1 MLTLKQISK
10 NYSGQR
16 VLENISFQLGEQE
29 FISIIGKSGVGKTT
43 LLSIMAGLVPPNEGN
58 VSFAGADITH
68 YSEEQLAEF
77 RLKNI
82 GIVFQDF
89 KLIPSISVYDNIF
102 LAIYPRK
109 DVGKKEKIIRIM
121 DLINQVE
128 LSGKENKCVDEL
140 SGGEK
145 QRVAIAR
152 SLVNRPKLVLA
163 DEPTG
168 NLDEVTSDKIMKL
181 FEVLHKKF
189 STTFVIVT
197 HEKDIARKTQK
208 TYQLTRGMLFQMKGG
223 KNE

>member
-10 NYSGQR
+10 TYGNQEVLGQ
-16 VLENISFQLGEQE
+16 ISFELGEEE
-29 FISIIGKSGVGKTT
+29 FVSIIGKSGVGKTT
-43 LLSIMAGLVPPNEGN
+43 LLSIMAGLVSPDSGKVIFSN
-58 VSFAGADITH
+58 SDITR
-68 YSEEQLAEF
+68 YSEEQLAGF

-89 KLIPSISVYDNIF
+89 KLIPSLSVFDNIY

-109 DVGKKEKIIRIM
+109 DIDEKEKNKRIL
-121 DLINQVE
+121 DLIDQVG
-128 LSGKENKCVDEL
+128 LSGKENKCVDNL

-152 SLVNRPKLVLA
+152 SLVNRPKIVLA

-168 NLDEVTSDKIMKL
+168 NLDEATSDKIMNL
-181 FEVLHKKF
+181 FESLHKKY

-197 HEKDIARKTQK
+197 HEKDIAKKTK
-208 TYQLTRGMLFQMKGG
+208 KVYQLSNRRLSPVKGG
-223 KNE
+223 KTE

>member
-10 NYSGQR
+10 NYREQE
-16 VLENISFQLGEQE
+16 VLENISFHLGEKE
-29 FISIIGKSGVGKTT
+29 FVSIIGKSGIGKTT
-43 LLSIMAGLVPPNEGN
+43 LLSIMAGLVTPNRGS
-58 VSFAGADITH
+58 VIFSGSDITH

-89 KLIPSISVYDNIF
+89 KLIPSLSVYDNIF

-109 DVGKKEKIIRIM
+109 DVGKVEKNKRVL
-121 DLINQVE
+121 DLINQVGLE
-128 LSGKENKCVDEL
+128 GKENKIVDEL

-168 NLDEVTSDKIMKL
+168 NLDEATSDKIMEL
-181 FEVLHKKF
+181 FGDLYKKF

-208 TYQLTRGMLFQMKGG
+208 VYQLSKGMLSQMKGG
-223 KNE
+223 IDE

>member
-10 NYSGQR
+10 TYGNQE
-16 VLENISFQLGEQE
+16 VLEQISFDLEAKE
-29 FISIIGKSGVGKTT
+29 FVSIIGKSGVGKTT
-43 LLSIMAGLVPPNEGN
+43 LLSIMAGLVAPNSGKVVFSN
-58 VSFAGADITH
+58 SDITH

-89 KLIPSISVYDNIF
+89 KLIPSLSVYDNIF
-102 LAIYPRK
+102 LAIYPRS
-109 DVGKKEKIIRIM
+109 DVGKDEKTTRIL
-121 DLINQVE
+121 DLIKQVGLE
-128 LSGKENKCVDEL
+128 GKENQCVDEL

-168 NLDEVTSDKIMKL
+168 NLDEATSDKIMSL
-181 FEVLHKKF
+181 FESLHKKF

-197 HEKDIARKTQK
+197 HEKDIAQK
-208 TYQLTRGMLFQMKGG
+208 TRKIYQLTQGELSQMKGG

>member
-10 NYSGQR
+10 KYKEQE
-16 VLENISFQLGEQE
+16 VLENISFQLDEKE

-43 LLSIMAGLVPPNEGN
+43 LLSIIAGLVSPDRGSI
-58 VSFAGADITH
+58 VFSGADITN
-68 YSEEQLAEF
+68 YSEEQLAEY

-89 KLIPSISVYDNIF
+89 KLIPSLSVYDNIF
-102 LAIYPRK
+102 LAIYPRS
-109 DVGKKEKIIRIM
+109 DIATNEKNTRIL
-121 DLINQVE
+121 DLIKQVG
-128 LSGKENKCVDEL
+128 LIGKENRYVDEL

-168 NLDEVTSDKIMKL
+168 NLDETTSDTIMKL
-181 FEVLHKKF
+181 FADLHDTF
-189 STTFVIVT
+189 ATTFVIVT
-197 HEKDIARKTQK
+197 HEKDIARKTRK
-208 TYQLTRGMLFQMKGG
+208 VYQLSKGNLSQMKGG

>member
-10 NYSGQR
+10 TYGNQE
-16 VLENISFQLGEQE
+16 VLEQISFDLEEKE
-29 FISIIGKSGVGKTT
+29 FVSIIGKSGVGKTT
-43 LLSIMAGLVPPNEGN
+43 LLSIMAGLVSSDSGKVVFSN
-58 VSFAGADITH
+58 SDITH

-89 KLIPSISVYDNIF
+89 KLIPSLSVYDNIY

-109 DVGKKEKIIRIM
+109 DIDKDEKNKRIL
-121 DLINQVE
+121 DLIDQVG
-128 LSGKENKCVDEL
+128 LSGKENKCVDNL

-168 NLDEVTSDKIMKL
+168 NLDEATSDKIMSL
-181 FEVLHKKF
+181 FESLHKKY
-189 STTFVIVT
+189 STTFIVVT
-197 HEKDIARKTQK
+197 HEKDIAKKTQK
-208 TYQLTRGMLFQMKGG
+208 VYQLSKGMLSQMKGD